1 VSDPRKE
8 QIEENPV
15 SDEYAGEEI
24 PAELLSKIA
33 GGYDTENGGGDGWD
47 GPSNNTASNGAYA
60 KAWGRT

>member
-1 VSDPRKE
+1 MSDPRKE

-47 GPSNNTASNGAYA
+47 GA
-60 KAWGRT
+60 KKWL